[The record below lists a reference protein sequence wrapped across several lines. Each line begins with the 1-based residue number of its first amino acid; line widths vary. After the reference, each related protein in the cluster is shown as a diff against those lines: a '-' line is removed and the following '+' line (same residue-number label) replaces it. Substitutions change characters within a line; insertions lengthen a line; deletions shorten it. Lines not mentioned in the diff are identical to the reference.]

1 MLKYPKRG
9 ITCCSWHG
17 NALIDADGLAKISLL
32 FNQCRYVEQTERGC
46 SNCITNSGRS
56 FFWRGKLTQLLYRKE
71 VRKQTIMCTCFL
83 HSLIFFPS
91 VEIFLQWCCFSNSIF
106 ERHYLSKHFNHY
118 SWHAA
123 NTETFIQM
131 FPSYCMRR

>member
-1 MLKYPKRG
+1 MQMVWLKYLF
-9 ITCCSWHG
+9 CSI
-17 NALIDADGLAKISLL
+17 NVDMLNKLSEDVA
-32 FNQCRYVEQTERGC
+32 
-46 SNCITNSGRS
+46 NCITNSGRS

-83 HSLIFFPS
+83 YSLIFFPS

-106 ERHYLSKHFNHY
+106 EHHYLSKHFNHY

-131 FPSYCMRR
+131 FPSYCMSRQHTYPVFSTHRENHV